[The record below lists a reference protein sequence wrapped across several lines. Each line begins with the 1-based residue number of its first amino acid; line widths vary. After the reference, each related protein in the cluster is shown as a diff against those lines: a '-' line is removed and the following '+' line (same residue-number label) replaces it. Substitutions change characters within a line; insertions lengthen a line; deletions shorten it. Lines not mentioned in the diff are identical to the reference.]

1 MLIKGN
7 ENCNQ
12 YQAKCPFAAGM
23 VLKSMEDHGFK
34 IITTATKQIYKNSK
48 TFLIGLSI
56 VNNPKKGCD
65 IIKIY
70 DNCDTTRFENCFD
83 QTKYSVSC
91 ININDCK
98 LKSSNKEI
106 LLLKYANKHANNPK
120 IYVFNETD
128 AFQHIIYYNYEII
141 YLTLFSVEGPNMFCI
156 QKKIVV

>member
-56 VNNPKKGCD
+56 VNNPKKGCN

-70 DNCDTTRFENCFD
+70 DNCETKRFENWFD
-83 QTKYSVSC
+83 QTKYSVNC

-98 LKSSNKEI
+98 LKKSNNEI
-106 LLLKYANKHANNPK
+106 LLLKYANKHANNPN
-120 IYVFNETD
+120 I
-128 AFQHIIYYNYEII
+128 
-141 YLTLFSVEGPNMFCI
+141 
-156 QKKIVV
+156 

>member
-12 YQAKCPFAAGM
+12 CQAKCPFAAGM
-23 VLKSMEDHGFK
+23 VRKSIDDHGFK
-34 IITTATKQIYKNSK
+34 IIKTAIKQIYKKSK

-56 VNNPKKGCD
+56 VSNPKKGCD
-65 IIKIY
+65 NIKMY
-70 DNCDTTRFENCFD
+70 DNCDKSRFENCFD
-83 QTKYSVSC
+83 QIKYSVNC
-91 ININDCK
+91 NIINDCK
-98 LKSSNKEI
+98 LKTFNNEI

-141 YLTLFSVEGPNMFCI
+141 YLHV
-156 QKKIVV
+156 K

>member
-1 MLIKGN
+1 MIIKGT

-12 YQAKCPFAAGM
+12 CQAKCPFAAGI

-34 IITTATKQIYKNSK
+34 TSSTTAIKQIYKNSK

-56 VNNPKKGCD
+56 VKNPKTGCD
-65 IIKIY
+65 ITKIN

-98 LKSSNKEI
+98 LKSSNKES

-128 AFQHIIYYNYEII
+128 AFQHIILYNYKII
-141 YLTLFSVEGPNMFCI
+141 YSRRI
-156 QKKIVV
+156 IYI